1 MSKLKVDNFY
11 QFLYFDILILSH
23 NKEGLEFLGFR
34 FYIINNKLIMKLRV
48 SVKRNFKRKM
58 KLINKSKINFSI
70 SVVASYKG
78 QLKYGNCY
86 NLLNNILNKQFVK
99 NF

>member
-1 MSKLKVDNFY
+1 
-11 QFLYFDILILSH
+11 
-23 NKEGLEFLGFR
+23 
-34 FYIINNKLIMKLRV
+34 MKLRV

-58 KLINKSKINFSI
+58 KLIKKSKINFPI

-86 NLLNNILNKQFVK
+86 NLLNNILNR
-99 NF
+99 

>member
-11 QFLYFDILILSH
+11 QFLYFVILILSH
-23 NKEGLEFLGFR
+23 NNEGLVFLGFR

-58 KLINKSKINFSI
+58 KLIKKSKINFPI
-70 SVVASYKG
+70 SVVVSYKE
-78 QLKYGNCY
+78 QLKYVNCY
-86 NLLNNILNKQFVK
+86 NLLNNILNK
-99 NF
+99 